1 MAEGCAVG
9 TYYVIE
15 SVMAPVYIQSVVEE
29 V

>member
-9 TYYVIE
+9 TYHAIE
-15 SVMAPVYIQSVVEE
+15 SVMAPVYMQSVVEE